1 MSIKLRVFELKND
14 LERQLGRPISNRE
27 ISRATEVP
35 PHTIGYMM
43 RNEVVR
49 VSLPNLTA
57 LLAYFREQGLD
68 IGPGDLLG
76 ED

>member
-1 MSIKLRVFELKND
+1 MSIKLQVFELKNE
-14 LERQLGRPISNRE
+14 LERRQGRSIANRE
-27 ISRATEVP
+27 ITRATGIQ

-43 RNEVVR
+43 KNEVVR
-49 VSLPNLTA
+49 VSLPTLTA